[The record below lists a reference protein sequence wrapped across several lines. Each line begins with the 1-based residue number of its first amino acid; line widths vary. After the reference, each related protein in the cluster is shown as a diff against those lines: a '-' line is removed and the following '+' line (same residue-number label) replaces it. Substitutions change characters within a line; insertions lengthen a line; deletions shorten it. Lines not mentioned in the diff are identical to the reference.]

1 MLLALGALSAV
12 GNAVLIFNVADE
24 YTTALV
30 ALIAILV
37 MAAILF
43 VGMLLGELEPENDWD
58 SAHTEGFE

>member
-1 MLLALGALSAV
+1 MNRFRIMLLALGALCAV

-43 VGMLLGELEPENDWD
+43 VGMLLGELEPEND
-58 SAHTEGFE
+58 

>member
-1 MLLALGALSAV
+1 MNRFRIMLLALGAFCAV
-12 GNAVLIFNVADE
+12 GNAVLIFNFADE

-43 VGMLLGELEPENDWD
+43 VGMLLGELEPEND
-58 SAHTEGFE
+58 

>member
-43 VGMLLGELEPENDWD
+43 VGMLLGELEPEND
-58 SAHTEGFE
+58 

>member
-1 MLLALGALSAV
+1 
-12 GNAVLIFNVADE
+12 
-24 YTTALV
+24 LV

-58 SAHTEGFE
+58 SADTEGFE